1 MKVKKESVI
10 ITNLTLKEKEE
21 MQSVY
26 DILKNIM
33 TNCGKLH
40 KLISTQSGEV
50 IGMEEIPRVLGILS
64 GFIESNTWTL
74 Q

>member
-10 ITNLTLKEKEE
+10 TVGLTLKEKEE

-26 DILKNIM
+26 DTLKNIM
-33 TNCGKLH
+33 IDCGKLH
-40 KLISTQSGEV
+40 KLVSTQSGEV
-50 IGMEEIPRVLGILS
+50 IGMDEIPRVLGILS

-74 Q
+74 H